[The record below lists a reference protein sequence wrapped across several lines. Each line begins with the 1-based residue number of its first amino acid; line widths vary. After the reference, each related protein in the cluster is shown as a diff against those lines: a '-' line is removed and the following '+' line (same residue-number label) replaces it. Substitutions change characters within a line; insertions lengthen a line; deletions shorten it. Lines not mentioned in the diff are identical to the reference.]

1 MGTPKRTPITIPIV
15 ELLKNDFDIE
25 GFAPTFVSAG
35 NAIDGDIEITE
46 PGTITY
52 KMTVADKH
60 LSSPNTA
67 HGAALAGF
75 YLGHRRIPGS
85 LSVEEL
91 RAALESLIHRLTL
104 LAAPPN
110 RG

>member
-1 MGTPKRTPITIPIV
+1 MADALSAFQRA
-15 ELLKNDFDIE
+15 LLEAFFRRAQSFYLT
-25 GFAPTFVSAG
+25 G
-35 NAIDGDIEITE
+35 
-46 PGTITY
+46 
-52 KMTVADKH
+52 
-60 LSSPNTA
+60 
-67 HGAALAGF
+67 GAALAGF